1 MRPHATIRPF
11 ALTEEEAAA
20 APETTTLIPA
30 KGKTAAGLQYT
41 LAISPLDCMG
51 CNVCVVQ
58 CPTNSLSM
66 APAEGELAQQEV
78 FDYCVAEVSDK
89 PEVQDAT
96 VKGSQFKQP
105 LLEFSGACAGCAQTA
120 YARLVTQLFGDRM
133 YISNAT
139 GCSSIW
145 GGPAATS
152 PYTVNKEGRGPA
164 WANSLF
170 EDNAEHG
177 LGMLLGQNAVR
188 EKLVAETE
196 QLLESWRRRRFGL
209 CGECMA
215 R

>member
-1 MRPHATIRPF
+1 M
-11 ALTEEEAAA
+11 
-20 APETTTLIPA
+20 
-30 KGKTAAGLQYT
+30 KGKLKDTYRYT

-51 CNVCVVQ
+51 CGVCIGV
-58 CPTNSLSM
+58 CPTDSLSM
-66 APAEGELAQQEV
+66 VGAEGELAEQDV
-78 FDYCVAEVSDK
+78 FDYCVEKVADK
-89 PEVQDAT
+89 PEVQDNS

-105 LLEFSGACAGCAQTA
+105 LLEFSGACAGCAETS

-133 YISNAT
+133 FISNAT

-177 LGMLLGQNAVR
+177 YGMLQGHTAVR
-188 EKLVAETE
+188 QMVIEQTE
-196 QLLESWRRRRFGL
+196 QLLAAGAARG
-209 CGECMA
+209 CGCRGADVA
-215 R
+215 RCAR